1 MAFRNVAP
9 APDFFAA
16 VHEDFRIKRNVDY
29 RQFDEFM
36 LLRTKE
42 FGVLPSKIKLQ
53 ARPTSLFLHYLSTVH
68 SPHRRKMPVPNLPGT

>member
-42 FGVLPSKIKLQ
+42 FVEQ
-53 ARPTSLFLHYLSTVH
+53 SLRISAKSNFLK
-68 SPHRRKMPVPNLPGT
+68 P